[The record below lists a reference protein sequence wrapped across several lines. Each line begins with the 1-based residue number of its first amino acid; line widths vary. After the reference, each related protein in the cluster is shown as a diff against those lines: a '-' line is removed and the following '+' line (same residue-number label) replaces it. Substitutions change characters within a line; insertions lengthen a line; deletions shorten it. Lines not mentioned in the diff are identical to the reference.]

1 MRNKLTISVIICSI
15 IFWIIM
21 IAVIPAYFCLA
32 MILLL
37 IGNKK
42 LSHGVLITWG
52 KLFTYLAKYLCKV
65 DYKIIGY
72 DNINAIKEPA
82 LFASNHQSTWETM
95 AFNLILPRHV
105 WVLKREL
112 LRIPIFGWSFR
123 TMSPIGINRDDKGV
137 AIEYILS
144 QGYKRLKDG
153 FWIMI
158 FPEGTRIPPNTQ
170 SEYKTGVARMAINL
184 KVPVIPIGHNAGY
197 IMPKSSFWIYPGRV
211 IIRIGEA
218 IYPHINEDHEA
229 LIVRIKNSILQQVS
243 QIKTNQE

>member
-1 MRNKLTISVIICSI
+1 MKNKLTISVIIRSI

-21 IAVIPAYFCLA
+21 TIAILPYFCLA

-37 IGNKK
+37 IGNKN

-52 KLFTYLAKYLCKV
+52 KLFTHLAKYLCNV
-65 DYKIIGY
+65 DYEIIGY
-72 DNINAIKEPA
+72 ENIHKIKGPA

-95 AFNLILPRHV
+95 AFNLILPKHV

-112 LRIPIFGWSFR
+112 LRIPIFGWAFR

-158 FPEGTRIPPNTQ
+158 FPEGTRIAPNIQ

-197 IMPKSSFWIYPGRV
+197 IMPKSSFWIYPGNV
-211 IIRIGEA
+211 TIRIGEA
-218 IYPHINEDHEA
+218 IYPHIDEDHEK
-229 LIVRIKNSILQQVS
+229 LILRIKDNILQQVS
-243 QIKTNQE
+243 QIKITQE